1 MALSMNITKTD
12 IGVGFSEAYAR
23 VHSVQVI
30 NNERRGITVSVEVHI
45 FATQT
50 ARTERA
56 NAVRRIGAIVEMPS
70 GDFLPGIYAALKK
83 LPEFE
88 GAIDC

>member
-1 MALSMNITKTD
+1 MALLMNVTRTD

-23 VHSVQVI
+23 VHSVQVV
-30 NNERRGITVSVEVHI
+30 NHPRRGISVNVEVLI
-45 FATQT
+45 YATQT
-50 ARTERA
+50 ARTEKA
-56 NAVRRIGAIVEMPS
+56 NAVARVGAIVEMPS